1 MTTNRIIHEAVS
13 IIHEAVSP
21 IGQRTQEY
29 GCGCVFIDNSSVDG
43 HHGAESYWSHRCDQ
57 HGVAAR

>member
-1 MTTNRIIHEAVS
+1 MTTNQ

-43 HHGAESYWSHRCDQ
+43 HHGAELSYWSHRCDQ
-57 HGVAAR
+57 HGGAAR